1 MFLYVVKFL
10 KFGYFECDCKK
21 NRKLLYNSFWYMW
34 IIILLFI
41 IYFIFLKDICIFL
54 VVYYKIKIKIN
65 FIKFYDCYGG
75 V

>member
-1 MFLYVVKFL
+1 MIVKKL
-10 KFGYFECDCKK
+10 ENYNIIVFGICG
-21 NRKLLYNSFWYMW
+21 
-34 IIILLFI
+34 FI